1 MYKVTG
7 KMLTEEQIKEKVYE
21 LGKKDRRRL

>member
-21 LGKKDRRRL
+21 FRKKDRRRL